1 MNNKIWKK
9 EKAYIASLLED
20 YPNYEEYVNKRIFEL
35 THPVQEVD
43 ENVGGGKAQFKRNN
57 VVDNML
63 ITVEEDHR
71 LNALRTEHYAIRTC
85 YDEAPEEIQTICYE
99 LYFKKYKN
107 RQYHTILDLCKAGKI
122 PLSQTT
128 AYLKFD
134 EFLRQVAEQLG
145 LPC

>member
-20 YPNYEEYVNKRIFEL
+20 YPNYQEYVNKRIFEL

-63 ITVEEDHR
+63 ITVE
-71 LNALRTEHYAIRTC
+71 LA
-85 YDEAPEEIQTICYE
+85 QW
-99 LYFKKYKN
+99 
-107 RQYHTILDLCKAGKI
+107 
-122 PLSQTT
+122 
-128 AYLKFD
+128 
-134 EFLRQVAEQLG
+134 
-145 LPC
+145 